1 MAITF
6 TETKKKSLEERLA
19 ERQRQ
24 AIDRANAL
32 KESAYNNRLAGIGL
46 EDNPSA
52 AKVHGQ
58 RELIAKTGPTGRTY
72 LYDKDGN
79 ITVGTDFQR
88 AMAPDEYRKLETEEG
103 RSEVYAPENR
113 VRGVSYVGSQQLDP
127 RELAMKARERAL
139 DRAGMTDMGAINKAL
154 KMRRNIRSAME
165 AESGPSAAQM
175 DAAKRWNLERTFGG
189 THGAKARVAQMGIDD
204 ARHQAERDQ
213 ALTLAVLGHDKDRD
227 VIKLQNE
234 GNLAVAKQQGADN
247 LAVTQ
252 AQGTNAVD
260 LAKQQGADNL
270 AVAKQQ
276 GADNLAVTQAQG
288 TNALNVAK
296 QQGADNLAVAKQQ
309 GADNLAVTQAQGTN
323 AVDLAKQQGA
333 DNLAVAKQQGADNLA
348 VTQAQGTNALNVAK
362 QQGADNLAVT
372 QAQGTNALNVA
383 KQQGADNVKIAEMQS
398 VDAAKVKAAE
408 HVKNI
413 EKRSNDILALAAKF
427 ANKGA
432 ASPEDKALLV
442 SIVNSSR
449 LPNDLKQTLLQN
461 PDNNYLAPVIDA
473 LIGDVNRYR
482 AEIGLPPIQLNSQQA
497 NNSPGPIIN
506 I

>member
-6 TETKKKSLEERLA
+6 TETKKSLEERLA

-58 RELIAKTGPTGRTY
+58 RELTAKTGPNGRTY
-72 LYDKDGN
+72 LYDKEGN

-103 RSEVYAPENR
+103 RSEVYAPEKR

-139 DRAGMTDMGAINKAL
+139 DRAGMTDMKAINKAL
-154 KMRRNIRSAME
+154 QMRRNIRSAME
-165 AESGPSAAQM
+165 AESGPSAAQREV
-175 DAAKRWNLERTFGG
+175 AKRWNLERTFGG

-204 ARHQAERDQ
+204 ARRQAERDQ
-213 ALTLAVLGHDKDRD
+213 ALTLAILGHDKDRD
-227 VIKLQNE
+227 VAKLQNE
-234 GNLAVAKQQGADN
+234 GNLAVE
-247 LAVTQ
+247 TQ
-252 AQGTNAVD
+252 RGTNAVD
-260 LAKQQGADNL
+260 L
-270 AVAKQQ
+270 
-276 GADNLAVTQAQG
+276 
-288 TNALNVAK
+288 AK

-333 DNLAVAKQQGADNLA
+333 DNLAVETQRGANA
-348 VTQAQGTNALNVAK
+348 VDLAK

-383 KQQGADNVKIAEMQS
+383 KQQGADNVKIAELQS
-398 VDAAKVKAAE
+398 ADAAKVKAAE

-413 EKRSNDILALAAKF
+413 EKRSNDILTLAAKF

-432 ASPEDKALLV
+432 ASPEDKTLLV

-449 LPNDLKQTLLQN
+449 LPNDLKQALLQN
-461 PDNNYLAPVIDA
+461 PDNTNLVPVFEA
-473 LIGDVNRYR
+473 LIGDANRYR
-482 AEIGLPPIQLNSQQA
+482 AEIGLPPIQFNSASA
-497 NNSPGPIIN
+497 NNIPSPIIN

>member
-296 QQGADNLAVAKQQ
+296 QQGADNLAV
-309 GADNLAVTQAQGTN
+309 
-323 AVDLAKQQGA
+323 
-333 DNLAVAKQQGADNLA
+333 
-348 VTQAQGTNALNVAK
+348 
-362 QQGADNLAVT
+362 T

>member
-19 ERQRQ
+19 DRQRQ

-32 KESAYNNRLAGIGL
+32 KESAYSNRLAGIGL

-58 RELIAKTGPTGRTY
+58 RELTAKTGPNGRTY
-72 LYDKDGN
+72 LYDKEGN

-103 RSEVYAPENR
+103 RSEVYAPEKR

-139 DRAGMTDMGAINKAL
+139 DRAGMTDMKAINKAL
-154 KMRRNIRSAME
+154 QMRRNIRSAME
-165 AESGPSAAQM
+165 AESGPSAAQREV
-175 DAAKRWNLERTFGG
+175 AKRWNLERTFGG

-204 ARHQAERDQ
+204 ARRQAERDQ
-213 ALTLAVLGHDKDRD
+213 ALTLAILGHDKDRD
-227 VIKLQNE
+227 VAKLQNE
-234 GNLAVAKQQGADN
+234 GNLAVE
-247 LAVTQ
+247 TQ
-252 AQGTNAVD
+252 RGTNAVD

-270 AVAKQQ
+270 AVETQR
-276 GADNLAVTQAQG
+276 GA
-288 TNALNVAK
+288 
-296 QQGADNLAVAKQQ
+296 
-309 GADNLAVTQAQGTN
+309 N
-323 AVDLAKQQGA
+323 AVDL
-333 DNLAVAKQQGADNLA
+333 
-348 VTQAQGTNALNVAK
+348 AK

-383 KQQGADNVKIAEMQS
+383 KQQGADNVKIAELQS
-398 VDAAKVKAAE
+398 ADAAKVKAAE

-413 EKRSNDILALAAKF
+413 EKRSNDILTLAAKF

-449 LPNDLKQTLLQN
+449 LPNDLKQALLQN
-461 PDNNYLAPVIDA
+461 PDNTNLVPVFEA
-473 LIGDVNRYR
+473 LIGDANRYR
-482 AEIGLPPIQLNSQQA
+482 AEIGLPPIQFNSASA
-497 NNSPGPIIN
+497 NNIPSPIIN

>member
-58 RELIAKTGPTGRTY
+58 RELIAKTGPNGRTY
-72 LYDKDGN
+72 LYDKEGN

-139 DRAGMTDMGAINKAL
+139 DRAGMTDMKSINKAL
-154 KMRRNIRSAME
+154 QMRRNIRSAME

-175 DAAKRWNLERTFGG
+175 DAAKQWNLERTFGG
-189 THGAKARVAQMGIDD
+189 THGAKARVAQMGIED
-204 ARHQAERDQ
+204 ARRQAERDQ
-213 ALTLAVLGHDKDRD
+213 ALTLAILGHDKDRD
-227 VIKLQNE
+227 VAKLQNE
-234 GNLAVAKQQGADN
+234 GNLAVE
-247 LAVTQ
+247 TQ
-252 AQGTNAVD
+252 RGTNAVD

-270 AVAKQQ
+270 A
-276 GADNLAVTQAQG
+276 
-288 TNALNVAK
+288 VAK

-333 DNLAVAKQQGADNLA
+333 DNLAV
-348 VTQAQGTNALNVAK
+348 
-362 QQGADNLAVT
+362 T

-398 VDAAKVKAAE
+398 ADAAKVKAAE
-408 HVKNI
+408 HVKDI
-413 EKRSNDILALAAKF
+413 EKRSNDILTLAAKF
-427 ANKGA
+427 ANRGSL
-432 ASPEDKALLV
+432 SPEEMALLISTTNTLRV
-442 SIVNSSR
+442 
-449 LPNDLKQTLLQN
+449 PNDLKQAFLQN
-461 PDNNYLAPVIDA
+461 PNNTNLAPVFEA

-482 AEIGLPPIQLNSQQA
+482 TEIGLPPIQLNSQQA
-497 NNSPGPIIN
+497 NNPPGPIIN

>member
-19 ERQRQ
+19 DRQRQ

-32 KESAYNNRLAGIGL
+32 KESAYSNRLAGIGL

-58 RELIAKTGPTGRTY
+58 RELTAKTGPNGRTY
-72 LYDKDGN
+72 LYDKEGN

-103 RSEVYAPENR
+103 RSEVYAPEKR

-139 DRAGMTDMGAINKAL
+139 DRAGMTDMKAINKAL
-154 KMRRNIRSAME
+154 QMRRNIRSAME
-165 AESGPSAAQM
+165 AESGPSAAQREV
-175 DAAKRWNLERTFGG
+175 AKRWNLERTFGG

-204 ARHQAERDQ
+204 ARRQAERDQ
-213 ALTLAVLGHDKDRD
+213 ALTLAILGHDKDRD
-227 VIKLQNE
+227 VAKLQNE
-234 GNLAVAKQQGADN
+234 GNLAVE
-247 LAVTQ
+247 TQ
-252 AQGTNAVD
+252 RGTNAVD

-270 AVAKQQ
+270 AVETQR
-276 GADNLAVTQAQG
+276 GA
-288 TNALNVAK
+288 
-296 QQGADNLAVAKQQ
+296 
-309 GADNLAVTQAQGTN
+309 N
-323 AVDLAKQQGA
+323 AVDL
-333 DNLAVAKQQGADNLA
+333 
-348 VTQAQGTNALNVAK
+348 AK

-383 KQQGADNVKIAEMQS
+383 KQQGADNVKIAELQS
-398 VDAAKVKAAE
+398 ADAAKVKAAE

-413 EKRSNDILALAAKF
+413 EKRSNDILTLAAKF

-432 ASPEDKALLV
+432 ASPEDKTLLV

-449 LPNDLKQTLLQN
+449 LPNDLKQALLQN
-461 PDNNYLAPVIDA
+461 PDNTNLVPVFEA
-473 LIGDVNRYR
+473 LIGDANRYR
-482 AEIGLPPIQLNSQQA
+482 AEIGLPPIQFNSASA
-497 NNSPGPIIN
+497 NNIPSPIIN

>member
-58 RELIAKTGPTGRTY
+58 RELTAKTGPNGRTY
-72 LYDKDGN
+72 LYDKEGN

-103 RSEVYAPENR
+103 RSEVYAPEKR

-139 DRAGMTDMGAINKAL
+139 DRAGMTDMKAINKAL
-154 KMRRNIRSAME
+154 QMRRNIRSAME
-165 AESGPSAAQM
+165 AESGPSAAQREV
-175 DAAKRWNLERTFGG
+175 AKRWNLERTFGG

-204 ARHQAERDQ
+204 ARRQAERDQ
-213 ALTLAVLGHDKDRD
+213 ALTLAILGHDKDRD
-227 VIKLQNE
+227 VAKLQNE
-234 GNLAVAKQQGADN
+234 GNLAVE
-247 LAVTQ
+247 TQ
-252 AQGTNAVD
+252 RGTNAVD
-260 LAKQQGADNL
+260 L
-270 AVAKQQ
+270 
-276 GADNLAVTQAQG
+276 
-288 TNALNVAK
+288 AK

-362 QQGADNLAVT
+362 QQGADN
-372 QAQGTNALNVA
+372 
-383 KQQGADNVKIAEMQS
+383 VKIAELQS
-398 VDAAKVKAAE
+398 ADAAKVKAAE

-413 EKRSNDILALAAKF
+413 EKRSNDILTLAAKF

-432 ASPEDKALLV
+432 ASPEDKTLLV
-442 SIVNSSR
+442 SIVNSSK
-449 LPNDLKQTLLQN
+449 LPNDLKQALLQN
-461 PDNNYLAPVIDA
+461 PDNTNLVPVFEA
-473 LIGDVNRYR
+473 LIGDANRYR
-482 AEIGLPPIQLNSQQA
+482 AEIGLPPIQFNSASA
-497 NNSPGPIIN
+497 NNIPSPIIN

>member
-58 RELIAKTGPTGRTY
+58 RELTAKTGPNGRTY
-72 LYDKDGN
+72 LYDKEGN

-139 DRAGMTDMGAINKAL
+139 DRAGMTDMKAINKAL
-154 KMRRNIRSAME
+154 QMRRNIRSAME
-165 AESGPSAAQM
+165 AESGPSAAQREV
-175 DAAKRWNLERTFGG
+175 AKRWNLERTFGG

-204 ARHQAERDQ
+204 ARRQAERDQ
-213 ALTLAVLGHDKDRD
+213 ALTLAILGHDKDRD
-227 VIKLQNE
+227 VAKLQNE
-234 GNLAVAKQQGADN
+234 GNLAVE
-247 LAVTQ
+247 TQ
-252 AQGTNAVD
+252 RGTNAVD
-260 LAKQQGADNL
+260 L
-270 AVAKQQ
+270 
-276 GADNLAVTQAQG
+276 
-288 TNALNVAK
+288 AK

-333 DNLAVAKQQGADNLA
+333 DNLAVETQRGANA
-348 VTQAQGTNALNVAK
+348 VDLAK

-383 KQQGADNVKIAEMQS
+383 KQQGADNVKIAELQS
-398 VDAAKVKAAE
+398 ADAAKVKAAE

-413 EKRSNDILALAAKF
+413 EKRSNDILTLAAKF

-432 ASPEDKALLV
+432 ASPEDK
-442 SIVNSSR
+442 VNSSR
-449 LPNDLKQTLLQN
+449 LPNDLKQALLQN
-461 PDNNYLAPVIDA
+461 PDNTNLVPVFEA
-473 LIGDVNRYR
+473 LIGDANRYR
-482 AEIGLPPIQLNSQQA
+482 AEIGLPPIQFNSASA
-497 NNSPGPIIN
+497 NNIPSPIIN

>member
-19 ERQRQ
+19 DRQRQ

-58 RELIAKTGPTGRTY
+58 RELTAKTGPNGRTY
-72 LYDKDGN
+72 LYDKEGN

-103 RSEVYAPENR
+103 RSEVYAPEKR

-139 DRAGMTDMGAINKAL
+139 DRAGMTDMKAINKAL
-154 KMRRNIRSAME
+154 QMRRNIRSAME
-165 AESGPSAAQM
+165 AESGPSAAQREV
-175 DAAKRWNLERTFGG
+175 AKRWNLERTFGG

-204 ARHQAERDQ
+204 ARRQAERDQ
-213 ALTLAVLGHDKDRD
+213 ALTLAILGHDKDRD
-227 VIKLQNE
+227 VAKLQNE
-234 GNLAVAKQQGADN
+234 GNLAVE
-247 LAVTQ
+247 TQ
-252 AQGTNAVD
+252 RGTNAVD
-260 LAKQQGADNL
+260 L
-270 AVAKQQ
+270 
-276 GADNLAVTQAQG
+276 
-288 TNALNVAK
+288 AK

-362 QQGADNLAVT
+362 QQGADN
-372 QAQGTNALNVA
+372 
-383 KQQGADNVKIAEMQS
+383 VKIAELQS
-398 VDAAKVKAAE
+398 ADAAKVKAAE

-413 EKRSNDILALAAKF
+413 EKRSNDILTLAAKF

-432 ASPEDKALLV
+432 ASPEDKTLLV
-442 SIVNSSR
+442 SIVNSSK
-449 LPNDLKQTLLQN
+449 LPNDLKQALLQN
-461 PDNNYLAPVIDA
+461 PDNTNLVPVFEA
-473 LIGDVNRYR
+473 LIGDANRYR
-482 AEIGLPPIQLNSQQA
+482 AEIGLPPIQFNSASA
-497 NNSPGPIIN
+497 NNIPSPIIN

>member
-24 AIDRANAL
+24 AIDRANAV

-46 EDNPSA
+46 EDNPGA
-52 AKVHGQ
+52 AKLHGQ
-58 RELIAKTGPTGRTY
+58 RELTAKTGPNGKTY

-127 RELAMKARERAL
+127 RELAIKARERAL
-139 DRAGMTDMGAINKAL
+139 ERAGMTDMKAINKAL
-154 KMRRNIRSAME
+154 QMRRNIRSAME

-204 ARHQAERDQ
+204 ARRQAERDQ

-227 VIKLQNE
+227 VVKLQNE
-234 GNLAVAKQQGADN
+234 GNLTVE
-247 LAVTQ
+247 TQ
-252 AQGTNAVD
+252 RGTNAVD

-276 GADNLAVTQAQG
+276 GV
-288 TNALNVAK
+288 
-296 QQGADNLAVAKQQ
+296 
-309 GADNLAVTQAQGTN
+309 
-323 AVDLAKQQGA
+323 
-333 DNLAVAKQQGADNLA
+333 DNLA

-383 KQQGADNVKIAEMQS
+383 KQQGADNIKIAEMQS
-398 VDAAKVKAAE
+398 ADAARVKAAE

-413 EKRSNDILALAAKF
+413 EKRSNDILTLAAKF
-427 ANKGA
+427 MNRGS
-432 ASPEDKALLV
+432 ASAEDKALLV
-442 SIVNSSR
+442 SIVNSSS
-449 LPNDLKQTLLQN
+449 LPNDFKQALFQN
-461 PDNNYLAPVIDA
+461 PDNSNLAPVFEA
-473 LIGDVNRYR
+473 LIGDANRYR

-497 NNSPGPIIN
+497 NNQPGPIIN

>member
-19 ERQRQ
+19 DRQRQ

-32 KESAYNNRLAGIGL
+32 KESAYSNRLAGIGL

-58 RELIAKTGPTGRTY
+58 RELTAKTGPNGRTY
-72 LYDKDGN
+72 LYDKEGN

-103 RSEVYAPENR
+103 RSEVYAPEKR

-139 DRAGMTDMGAINKAL
+139 DRAGMTDMKAINKAL
-154 KMRRNIRSAME
+154 QMRRNIRSAME
-165 AESGPSAAQM
+165 AESGPSAAQREV
-175 DAAKRWNLERTFGG
+175 AKRWNLERTFGG

-204 ARHQAERDQ
+204 ARRQAERDQ
-213 ALTLAVLGHDKDRD
+213 ALTLAILGHDKDRD
-227 VIKLQNE
+227 VAKLQNE
-234 GNLAVAKQQGADN
+234 GNLAVE
-247 LAVTQ
+247 TQ
-252 AQGTNAVD
+252 RGTNAVD

-270 AVAKQQ
+270 AVETQRGANAVDLAKQQ

-288 TNALNVAK
+288 A
-296 QQGADNLAVAKQQ
+296 
-309 GADNLAVTQAQGTN
+309 
-323 AVDLAKQQGA
+323 
-333 DNLAVAKQQGADNLA
+333 
-348 VTQAQGTNALNVAK
+348 
-362 QQGADNLAVT
+362 
-372 QAQGTNALNVA
+372 NALNVA
-383 KQQGADNVKIAEMQS
+383 KQQGADNVKIAELQS
-398 VDAAKVKAAE
+398 ADAAKVKAAE

-413 EKRSNDILALAAKF
+413 EKRSNDILTLAAKF

-432 ASPEDKALLV
+432 ASPEDKTLLV

-449 LPNDLKQTLLQN
+449 LPNDLKQALLQN
-461 PDNNYLAPVIDA
+461 PDNTNLVPVFEA
-473 LIGDVNRYR
+473 LIGDANRYR
-482 AEIGLPPIQLNSQQA
+482 AEIGLPPIQFNSASA
-497 NNSPGPIIN
+497 NNIPSPIIN

>member
-58 RELIAKTGPTGRTY
+58 RELTAKTGPNGRTY
-72 LYDKDGN
+72 LYDKEGN

-103 RSEVYAPENR
+103 RSEVYAPEKR

-139 DRAGMTDMGAINKAL
+139 DRAGMTDMKAINKAL
-154 KMRRNIRSAME
+154 QMRRNIRSAME
-165 AESGPSAAQM
+165 AESGPSAAQREV
-175 DAAKRWNLERTFGG
+175 AKRWNLERTFGG

-204 ARHQAERDQ
+204 ARRQAERDQ
-213 ALTLAVLGHDKDRD
+213 ALTLAILGHDKDRD
-227 VIKLQNE
+227 VAKLQNE
-234 GNLAVAKQQGADN
+234 GNLAVE
-247 LAVTQ
+247 TQ
-252 AQGTNAVD
+252 RGTNAVD

-276 GADNLAVTQAQG
+276 GADNLAVETQR
-288 TNALNVAK
+288 
-296 QQGADNLAVAKQQ
+296 GA
-309 GADNLAVTQAQGTN
+309 N
-323 AVDLAKQQGA
+323 AVDL
-333 DNLAVAKQQGADNLA
+333 
-348 VTQAQGTNALNVAK
+348 AK

-398 VDAAKVKAAE
+398 ADAAKVKAAE

-413 EKRSNDILALAAKF
+413 EKRSNDILTLAAKF

-432 ASPEDKALLV
+432 ASPEDKTLLV

-449 LPNDLKQTLLQN
+449 LPNDLKQALLQN
-461 PDNNYLAPVIDA
+461 PDNTNLVPVFEA
-473 LIGDVNRYR
+473 LIGDANRYR
-482 AEIGLPPIQLNSQQA
+482 AEIGLPPIQFNSASA
-497 NNSPGPIIN
+497 NNIPSPIIN

>member
-52 AKVHGQ
+52 VKVHGQ
-58 RELIAKTGPTGRTY
+58 RELTAKTGPNGRTY
-72 LYDKDGN
+72 LYDKEGN

-103 RSEVYAPENR
+103 RSEVYAPEKR

-139 DRAGMTDMGAINKAL
+139 DRAGMTDMKAINKAL
-154 KMRRNIRSAME
+154 QMRRNIRSAME
-165 AESGPSAAQM
+165 AESGPSAAQREV
-175 DAAKRWNLERTFGG
+175 AKRWNLERTFGG

-204 ARHQAERDQ
+204 ARRQAERDQ
-213 ALTLAVLGHDKDRD
+213 ALTLAILGHDKDRD
-227 VIKLQNE
+227 VAKLQNE
-234 GNLAVAKQQGADN
+234 GNLAVE
-247 LAVTQ
+247 TQ
-252 AQGTNAVD
+252 RGTNAVD
-260 LAKQQGADNL
+260 L
-270 AVAKQQ
+270 
-276 GADNLAVTQAQG
+276 
-288 TNALNVAK
+288 AK

-362 QQGADNLAVT
+362 QQGADN
-372 QAQGTNALNVA
+372 
-383 KQQGADNVKIAEMQS
+383 VKIAELQS
-398 VDAAKVKAAE
+398 ADAAKVKAAE

-413 EKRSNDILALAAKF
+413 EKRSNDILTLAAKF

-432 ASPEDKALLV
+432 ASPEDKTLLV
-442 SIVNSSR
+442 SIVNSSK
-449 LPNDLKQTLLQN
+449 LPNDLKQALLQN
-461 PDNNYLAPVIDA
+461 PDNTNLVPVFEA
-473 LIGDVNRYR
+473 LIGDANRYR
-482 AEIGLPPIQLNSQQA
+482 AEIGLPPIQFNSASA
-497 NNSPGPIIN
+497 NNIPSPIIN

>member
-58 RELIAKTGPTGRTY
+58 RELTAKTGPNGRTY
-72 LYDKDGN
+72 LYDKEGN

-139 DRAGMTDMGAINKAL
+139 DRAGMTDMKAINKAL
-154 KMRRNIRSAME
+154 QMRRNIRSAME
-165 AESGPSAAQM
+165 AESGPSAAQREV
-175 DAAKRWNLERTFGG
+175 AKRWNLERTFGG

-204 ARHQAERDQ
+204 ARRQAERDQ
-213 ALTLAVLGHDKDRD
+213 ALTLAILGHDKDRD
-227 VIKLQNE
+227 VAKLQNE
-234 GNLAVAKQQGADN
+234 GNLAVE
-247 LAVTQ
+247 TQ
-252 AQGTNAVD
+252 RGTNAVD
-260 LAKQQGADNL
+260 L
-270 AVAKQQ
+270 
-276 GADNLAVTQAQG
+276 
-288 TNALNVAK
+288 AK

-333 DNLAVAKQQGADNLA
+333 DNLAVETQRGANA
-348 VTQAQGTNALNVAK
+348 VDLAK

-383 KQQGADNVKIAEMQS
+383 KQQGADNVKIAELQS
-398 VDAAKVKAAE
+398 ADAAKVKAAE

-413 EKRSNDILALAAKF
+413 EKRSNDILTLAAKF

-432 ASPEDKALLV
+432 ASPEDKTLLV

-449 LPNDLKQTLLQN
+449 LPNDLKQALLQN
-461 PDNNYLAPVIDA
+461 PDNTNLVPVFEA
-473 LIGDVNRYR
+473 LIGDANRYR
-482 AEIGLPPIQLNSQQA
+482 AEIGLPPIQFNSASA
-497 NNSPGPIIN
+497 NNIPSPIIN

>member
-19 ERQRQ
+19 DRQRQ

-32 KESAYNNRLAGIGL
+32 KESAYSNRLAGIGL

-52 AKVHGQ
+52 VKVHGQ
-58 RELIAKTGPTGRTY
+58 RELTAKTGPNGRTY
-72 LYDKDGN
+72 LYDKEGN

-103 RSEVYAPENR
+103 RSEVYAPEKR

-139 DRAGMTDMGAINKAL
+139 DRAGMTDMKAINKAL
-154 KMRRNIRSAME
+154 QMRRNIRSAME
-165 AESGPSAAQM
+165 AESGPSAAQREV
-175 DAAKRWNLERTFGG
+175 AKRWNLERTFGG

-204 ARHQAERDQ
+204 ARRQAERDQ
-213 ALTLAVLGHDKDRD
+213 ALTLAILGHDKDRD
-227 VIKLQNE
+227 VAKLQNE
-234 GNLAVAKQQGADN
+234 GNLAVE
-247 LAVTQ
+247 TQ
-252 AQGTNAVD
+252 RGTNAVD

-270 AVAKQQ
+270 AVETQR
-276 GADNLAVTQAQG
+276 GA
-288 TNALNVAK
+288 
-296 QQGADNLAVAKQQ
+296 
-309 GADNLAVTQAQGTN
+309 N
-323 AVDLAKQQGA
+323 AVDL
-333 DNLAVAKQQGADNLA
+333 
-348 VTQAQGTNALNVAK
+348 AK

-383 KQQGADNVKIAEMQS
+383 KQQGADNVKIAELQS
-398 VDAAKVKAAE
+398 ADAAKVKAAE

-413 EKRSNDILALAAKF
+413 EKRSNDILTLAAKF

-432 ASPEDKALLV
+432 ASPEDKTLLV

-449 LPNDLKQTLLQN
+449 LPNDLKQALLQN
-461 PDNNYLAPVIDA
+461 PDNTNLVPVFEA
-473 LIGDVNRYR
+473 LIGDANRYR
-482 AEIGLPPIQLNSQQA
+482 AEIGLPPIQFNSASA
-497 NNSPGPIIN
+497 NNIPSPIIN

>member
-19 ERQRQ
+19 DRQRQ

-32 KESAYNNRLAGIGL
+32 KESAYSNRLAGIGL

-58 RELIAKTGPTGRTY
+58 RELTAKTGPNGRTY
-72 LYDKDGN
+72 LYDKEGN

-103 RSEVYAPENR
+103 RSEVYAPEKR

-139 DRAGMTDMGAINKAL
+139 DRAGMTDMKAINKAL
-154 KMRRNIRSAME
+154 QMRRNIRSAME
-165 AESGPSAAQM
+165 AESGPSAAQREV
-175 DAAKRWNLERTFGG
+175 AKRWNLERTFGG

-204 ARHQAERDQ
+204 ARRQAERDQ
-213 ALTLAVLGHDKDRD
+213 ALTLAILGHDKDRD
-227 VIKLQNE
+227 VAKLQNE
-234 GNLAVAKQQGADN
+234 GNLAVE
-247 LAVTQ
+247 TQ
-252 AQGTNAVD
+252 RGTNAVD

-288 TNALNVAK
+288 TNAVDQAK
-296 QQGADNLAVAKQQ
+296 QQGADNLAVETQR
-309 GADNLAVTQAQGTN
+309 GAN
-323 AVDLAKQQGA
+323 AVDL
-333 DNLAVAKQQGADNLA
+333 
-348 VTQAQGTNALNVAK
+348 AK

-383 KQQGADNVKIAEMQS
+383 KQQGADNVKIAELQS
-398 VDAAKVKAAE
+398 ADAAKVKAAE

-413 EKRSNDILALAAKF
+413 EKRSNDILTLAAKF

-432 ASPEDKALLV
+432 ASPEDKTLLV

-449 LPNDLKQTLLQN
+449 LPNDLKQALLQN
-461 PDNNYLAPVIDA
+461 PDNTNLVPVFEA
-473 LIGDVNRYR
+473 LIGDANRYR
-482 AEIGLPPIQLNSQQA
+482 AEIGLPPIQFNSASA
-497 NNSPGPIIN
+497 NNIPSPIIN

>member
-58 RELIAKTGPTGRTY
+58 RELIAKTGPNGRTY
-72 LYDKDGN
+72 LYDKEGN

-139 DRAGMTDMGAINKAL
+139 DRAGMTDMKSINKAL
-154 KMRRNIRSAME
+154 QMRRNIRSAME

-175 DAAKRWNLERTFGG
+175 DAAKQWNLERTFGG
-189 THGAKARVAQMGIDD
+189 THGAKARVAQMGIED
-204 ARHQAERDQ
+204 ARRQAERDQ
-213 ALTLAVLGHDKDRD
+213 ALTLAILGHDKDRD
-227 VIKLQNE
+227 VAKLQNE
-234 GNLAVAKQQGADN
+234 GNLAVETQRGTNAVDLAKQQGADNLAVAKQQGADNLAVAKQQGADNLAVTQAQGTNAVDLAKQQGADN

-288 TNALNVAK
+288 TNA
-296 QQGADNLAVAKQQ
+296 
-309 GADNLAVTQAQGTN
+309 
-323 AVDLAKQQGA
+323 VDL
-333 DNLAVAKQQGADNLA
+333 
-348 VTQAQGTNALNVAK
+348 AK

-398 VDAAKVKAAE
+398 ADAAKVKAAE
-408 HVKNI
+408 HVKDI
-413 EKRSNDILALAAKF
+413 EKRSNDILTLAAKF
-427 ANKGA
+427 ANRGSL
-432 ASPEDKALLV
+432 SPEEMALLISTTNTLRV
-442 SIVNSSR
+442 
-449 LPNDLKQTLLQN
+449 PNDLKQAFLQN
-461 PDNNYLAPVIDA
+461 PNNTNLAPVFEA

-482 AEIGLPPIQLNSQQA
+482 TEIGLPPIQLNSQQA
-497 NNSPGPIIN
+497 NNPPGPIIN

>member
-19 ERQRQ
+19 DRQRQ

-52 AKVHGQ
+52 VKVHGQ
-58 RELIAKTGPTGRTY
+58 RELTAKTGPNGRTY
-72 LYDKDGN
+72 LYDKEGN

-139 DRAGMTDMGAINKAL
+139 DRAGMTDMKAINKAL
-154 KMRRNIRSAME
+154 QMRRNIRSAME
-165 AESGPSAAQM
+165 AESGPSDAQRE
-175 DAAKRWNLERTFGG
+175 AAKRWNLERTFGG

-204 ARHQAERDQ
+204 ARRQAERDQ
-213 ALTLAVLGHDKDRD
+213 ALTLAILGHDKDRD
-227 VIKLQNE
+227 VAKLQNE
-234 GNLAVAKQQGADN
+234 GNLAVE
-247 LAVTQ
+247 TQ
-252 AQGTNAVD
+252 RGTNAVD

-288 TNALNVAK
+288 TNAVDQAK
-296 QQGADNLAVAKQQ
+296 QQGADNLAVETQRGANAVDLAKQQ
-309 GADNLAVTQAQGTN
+309 GADNLAVTQAQG
-323 AVDLAKQQGA
+323 A
-333 DNLAVAKQQGADNLA
+333 
-348 VTQAQGTNALNVAK
+348 
-362 QQGADNLAVT
+362 
-372 QAQGTNALNVA
+372 NALNVA
-383 KQQGADNVKIAEMQS
+383 KQQGADNVKIAELQS
-398 VDAAKVKAAE
+398 ADAAKVKAAE

-413 EKRSNDILALAAKF
+413 EKRSNDILTLAAKF

-432 ASPEDKALLV
+432 ASPEDKTLLV

-449 LPNDLKQTLLQN
+449 LPNDLKQALLQN
-461 PDNNYLAPVIDA
+461 PDNTNLVPVFEA
-473 LIGDVNRYR
+473 LIGDANRYR
-482 AEIGLPPIQLNSQQA
+482 AEIGLPPIQFNSASA
-497 NNSPGPIIN
+497 NNIPSPIIN